1 MGSVFVFA
9 FTAALNPTLVAV
21 TTLLL
26 TLPNPR
32 RLLVGY
38 VLGALAMSFT
48 CGLLLV
54 FALGSSSSASND
66 SKHYLSPVVDIL
78 FGGFILILVG
88 RVARHRDRVLQAW
101 SEHRHQKHGTKP
113 PPRWKRALADA
124 TPRKAFLVA
133 LVLSLPGA
141 SFVAG
146 MDQLSKQHLGVATK
160 VILVLVFN
168 VIQLLIIEIPLVG
181 YFIKPQATDA
191 AIERFRDF
199 LSQHGNRMLLIG
211 GTVVGLLIL
220 ARGIIR
226 LA

>member
-1 MGSVFVFA
+1 MGSFFVFA

-54 FALGSSSSASND
+54 FALGTTSSASND
-66 SKHYLSPVVDIL
+66 SKHYLSPIIDIL
-78 FGGFILILVG
+78 FGGFILILVA

-101 SEHRHQKHGTKP
+101 SEQRHQKHETKP
-113 PPRWKRALADA
+113 PPRWKRTLSDA

-146 MDQLSKQHLGVATK
+146 MDQLSKQDLGAAAK
-160 VILVLVFN
+160 VGLVLVFN
-168 VIQLLIIEIPLVG
+168 LIQLLIIEIPLVG

-191 AIERFRDF
+191 AIKRFREF

-220 ARGIIR
+220 ARGVIR